1 MEFKNTVSDIFYE
14 TYPAISVVIFDYHSH
29 QCVFVVVFNTKR
41 KFQALT
47 KNSLKHFYFSSQI
60 LCKVFLVVAIF
71 FPLPSFVFSVEPLL
85 TAALF

>member
-47 KNSLKHFYFSSQI
+47 KNSQA
-60 LCKVFLVVAIF
+60 FLLFI
-71 FPLPSFVFSVEPLL
+71 SNFV
-85 TAALF
+85 